1 MLATSSS
8 DDEEYDNNNN
18 NKTSSFGS
26 NTFKR
31 PSNASQPSFITSSKF
46 QQPSTPNNANFRKNN
61 GFNNDDK
68 SIQSSFSESSE
79 NLSLNNFNQ
88 RNNSNRTNNQS
99 FNKSNHNNITRNSSF
114 KSNSSSNTIS
124 NQGGGGGFNNPTSN
138 STNNSL
144 STPRVQH
151 KKKGRQVPRK
161 SGDLSSVNGDN
172 NEEEDSDTSEY
183 NYEAH
188 YQNQNNNNANEQ
200 NSDDEYSNENE
211 NQTENDT
218 NFVSSNLKNDNQII
232 SKTSNRKHKS
242 KNQEAYE
249 EQEAAAAAA
258 QAALIAQQNEALKEL
273 ELHKKKLQLYVFVC
287 RCVAYPF
294 IAKQPTD
301 MVRRQLKVTKQQLN
315 QIKDNFD
322 SFLQNKMATIEA
334 DEAFT
339 NAVRS
344 YYEVFL
350 KSDRIHKMVLA
361 GGCSATDFR
370 DVFKNNIEK
379 RVRSLPE
386 IDGLSK
392 ETVLSS
398 WMTKFDLIF
407 RYNEDQSNS
416 NSIASRRHSRSYL
429 YSNSSSESILSKEQL
444 YDMFQNI
451 LGIKKFEHQLIFNAA
466 QVCSSL

>member
-8 DDEEYDNNNN
+8 DDEDYEVNTRSNYTNNNSN
-18 NKTSSFGS
+18 NSNNNAKKPITSQ
-26 NTFKR
+26 T
-31 PSNASQPSFITSSKF
+31 SQQSHTSFISSNKSNINF
-46 QQPSTPNNANFRKNN
+46 NKKQPN
-61 GFNNDDK
+61 GQIDDK
-68 SIQSSFSESSE
+68 STRSSISESNE
-79 NLSLNNFNQ
+79 NL
-88 RNNSNRTNNQS
+88 NRVNNNQS
-99 FNKSNHNNITRNSSF
+99 NRTRNSSF
-114 KSNSSSNTIS
+114 KSNSSSLNTV
-124 NQGGGGGFNNPTSN
+124 NNN
-138 STNNSL
+138 NNNNSL
-144 STPRVQH
+144 NTPRVQH
-151 KKKGRQVPRK
+151 KKK
-161 SGDLSSVNGDN
+161 SINGINDN
-172 NEEEDSDTSEY
+172 EDQDSDTSDY
-183 NYEAH
+183 NYEANN
-188 YQNQNNNNANEQ
+188 YASSNQQNSGDDENNNNNNEYDQ
-200 NSDDEYSNENE
+200 NHEHNN
-211 NQTENDT
+211 NN
-218 NFVSSNLKNDNQII
+218 NNDNIKII
-232 SKTSNRKHKS
+232 NDNNQSAIPKSSHRKHK
-242 KNQEAYE
+242 KNNQESTE

-258 QAALIAQQNEALKEL
+258 AALIAQQNETLKEL

-301 MVRRQLKVTKQQLN
+301 MVRRQLKITKQQLN

-322 SFLQNKMATIEA
+322 SFLQNKMPNIEA

-344 YYEVFL
+344 YHEVFL
-350 KSDRIHKMVLA
+350 KSDRIFKMVQA

-407 RYNEDQSNS
+407 RYNEDQNS

-451 LGIKKFEHQLIFNAA
+451 LTIKKFEHQLIFNSA
-466 QVCSSL
+466 QVSWFFILFFFFKY

>member
-8 DDEEYDNNNN
+8 DDEDYEVNTRSNYTNNNSSNNNN
-18 NKTSSFGS
+18 AKKPITSQ
-26 NTFKR
+26 T
-31 PSNASQPSFITSSKF
+31 SQQSHTSFISSNKSNINF
-46 QQPSTPNNANFRKNN
+46 NKKQPN
-61 GFNNDDK
+61 GQIDDK
-68 SIQSSFSESSE
+68 STRSSISESNE
-79 NLSLNNFNQ
+79 NL
-88 RNNSNRTNNQS
+88 NRVNNNQS
-99 FNKSNHNNITRNSSF
+99 NRTRNSSF
-114 KSNSSSNTIS
+114 KSNSSSLNTV
-124 NQGGGGGFNNPTSN
+124 NNN
-138 STNNSL
+138 NNNNSL
-144 STPRVQH
+144 NTPRVQH
-151 KKKGRQVPRK
+151 KKK
-161 SGDLSSVNGDN
+161 SINGINDN
-172 NEEEDSDTSEY
+172 EDQDSDTSDY
-183 NYEAH
+183 NYEANN
-188 YQNQNNNNANEQ
+188 YASSNQQNSGDDENNNNNNEYDQ
-200 NSDDEYSNENE
+200 NHEHNN
-211 NQTENDT
+211 NN
-218 NFVSSNLKNDNQII
+218 NNNNNDNIKII
-232 SKTSNRKHKS
+232 NDNNQSAIPKSSHRKHK
-242 KNQEAYE
+242 KNNQESTE

-258 QAALIAQQNEALKEL
+258 AALIAQQNETLKEL

-301 MVRRQLKVTKQQLN
+301 MVRRQLKITKQQLN

-322 SFLQNKMATIEA
+322 SFLQNKMPNIEA

-344 YYEVFL
+344 YHEVFL
-350 KSDRIHKMVLA
+350 KSDRIFKMVQA

-407 RYNEDQSNS
+407 RYNEDQNS

-451 LGIKKFEHQLIFNAA
+451 LTIKKFEHQLIFNSA
-466 QVCSSL
+466 QVSWFFILFFFFKY